1 MFDDVPNG
9 NQEMQGMSPQN
20 TAEARV
26 IVEIL
31 RTLLYTS
38 IKEGAESPCS
48 SPVLSVYTEV
58 PLLDIGHFAYLSR
71 VIGLS
76 EHTYSQLST

>member
-58 PLLDIGHFAYLSR
+58 PRKTVNTKDPLLELQSYR
-71 VIGLS
+71 
-76 EHTYSQLST
+76 YS